1 MECSF
6 SSDGTLIKSRD
17 YVGKTLVWSARD
29 GTITSQVSTHA
40 CPTPSCPHAHCPI
53 PRCMVQDVTHVTW
66 LDGVSPSLS
75 SAHKVTVDGSVA
87 VIDDTHHVHVGEQID
102 KGDEYRKGLV
112 QCVGDVVVVV
122 GVTSR
127 RPLVLKWRGGK

>member
-1 MECSF
+1 
-6 SSDGTLIKSRD
+6 
-17 YVGKTLVWSARD
+17 
-29 GTITSQVSTHA
+29 
-40 CPTPSCPHAHCPI
+40 
-53 PRCMVQDVTHVTW
+53 MVQDVTHVTW

-102 KGDEYRKGLV
+102 TGERPGWSPVKGTV
-112 QCVGDVVVVV
+112 QCVGDVVVVF